1 MVLEILISQNALEKT
16 KDFLFDLL
24 PCNSS
29 LGYPSEINSVNIY
42 PNPTTNI
49 LHIEL
54 NDNTIPIVKIYNM
67 YGNQLDEYMNNI
79 ISLKT
84 ILMEH
89 I

>member
-1 MVLEILISQNALEKT
+1 M
-16 KDFLFDLL
+16 L

-54 NDNTIPIVKIYNM
+54 NDNIIPIVKIYNM
-67 YGNQLDEYMNNI
+67 YGNQLDEYMNNV
-79 ISLKT
+79 ISLENYSNGT
-84 ILMEH
+84 FLH
-89 I
+89 N